1 MACIIGARYNV
12 AVLFG
17 YWRMSYE
24 IFVGFVI
31 KPQMLIEEVELL
43 SKFKRKTLFSAV
55 IKYVAPVCI
64 ILILIS
70 SVLDALGIFKI

>member
-1 MACIIGARYNV
+1 
-12 AVLFG
+12 
-17 YWRMSYE
+17 MSYE

-31 KPQMLIEEVELL
+31 KPQMLIKEVELS

-55 IKYVAPVCI
+55 IKYLAPVCI

>member
-1 MACIIGARYNV
+1 MARIIGTHYNF
-12 AVLFG
+12 AVLFS
-17 YWRMSYE
+17 YWQMSYE